1 MVSKIAVIGS
11 MLCAFA
17 MMLLWVESYFASTYQ
32 CTIRSNDRIVVL
44 QSFLGRLAVSVV
56 SESSIM
62 KEDAQFGSQ
71 GSGFSVIQGIP
82 AELELDQILSLL
94 FRSHRLESTRFSTTL
109 YAPHWWGVALFGLL
123 PAVTGLRRLRQVR
136 LRRKRGGQMTDRPGL
151 FVLVSTTVFVAVL
164 GACNG
169 HRGGSMDNSSA
180 EPLPQTAGDREGHE
194 ILDGS
199 DGGPELKSLII
210 PFLLAEGAEL
220 APLAVQ
226 DQARRLD
233 NRLIFVSQGGAETL
247 AIDDSGLRDRYT
259 ADLVDVKIIDGKY
272 ALLKYSCVHRLYTHF
287 SVLVDGVNGTV
298 VYVRPLVEVVNR
310 SDGPEGCAAVH
321 AGRFSKGR
329 GGCL

>member
-109 YAPHWWGVALFGLL
+109 YAPHWC
-123 PAVTGLRRLRQVR
+123 QVR